1 MFKNMKALPKAIIL
15 GGIVLGVIFGGKFV
29 VDKTPL
35 AKYFAPAPTVAV
47 AVPDKIDLPTAAVAT
62 PTGSSTLANT
72 AAPAGTQLRVVT
84 IPWNGNSGALYAQA
98 AGLNKARGIDVTY
111 TRKDMY
117 DEMIAELAAFAKD
130 PSQGAHFAI
139 IMGDA
144 LPGFVLGSNKALKP
158 FGATAVGFVGV
169 GYSRGEDKC
178 IVADGVSPRGS
189 LIAGVPG
196 DGDINICIKYA
207 ADNGIPVNVDQKM
220 YDPKAMNFTFTGS
233 FVDADQKF
241 IASAKNGFTGGACE
255 DRRNTETGRTQSVC
269 VTGTAT
275 WTPGD
280 VTVFN
285 ELKKLGKSMTVLAST
300 KEYAWQ
306 MPTMVVGNREW
317 MAKNPEIVKAYVAA
331 ALEGG
336 EKVRSDSRALMVAA
350 EMQTKVNKEQ
360 DPSYWAQA
368 FRGFTEAGPN
378 GKSISLGGSTTNGIA
393 DAAFLF
399 GLGGN
404 DDLYKSVYNV
414 YGKVAVKFFSD
425 MVPTLV
431 PYEQAVDK
439 RYVQAVLEG
448 SSNVAQ
454 AATPTFTGAS
464 TETVAAKSV
473 SIEFDTGKA
482 TFTPKAVAVLNDI
495 LDQAAVT
502 SLSVQING
510 HTDNVGDPVA
520 NEALS
525 KARAEAVKRFLM
537 TNSPKNFPEQRVTT
551 RGFGD
556 AQPVADNST
565 ATGKAQNRRV
575 EILLR
580 K

>member
-1 MFKNMKALPKAIIL
+1 MLSKLKPLPKAIVLLAIV
-15 GGIVLGVIFGGKFV
+15 GGISYGGFWAV
-29 VDKTPL
+29 NNTPA
-35 AKYFAPAPTVAV
+35 AKYFQPKAAVPT
-47 AVPDKIDLPTAAVAT
+47 AVPDVAGIPSFGPTAAS
-62 PTGSSTLANT
+62 TGSTLGTT
-72 AAPAGTQLRVVT
+72 AAPSGSQLRVVT
-84 IPWNGNSGALYAQA
+84 IPWNGTSGAMYAQA
-98 AGLNKARGIDVTY
+98 AGLNRARGIDVVY

-144 LPGFVLGSNKALKP
+144 LPGFILGANKALKP
-158 FGATAVGFVGV
+158 FGATAAGIGGI

-178 IVADGVSPRGS
+178 IVGDGVDPRGS

-196 DGDINICIKYA
+196 DGDINICLKYA
-207 ADNGIPVNVDQKM
+207 ADNRIAVNT
-220 YDPKAMNFTFTGS
+220 DPKVYNPQAINFTFTGS

-241 IASAKNGFTGGACE
+241 IASAKAGFAGGACE
-255 DRRNTETGRTQSVC
+255 QRRNTETGRQQSVC
-269 VTGTAT
+269 VNGTAT

-280 VTVFN
+280 IAVFN
-285 ELKKLGKSMTVLAST
+285 EMKKLGKSIRVLAST

-306 MPTMVVGNREW
+306 MPTMVIGNREW
-317 MAKNPEIVKAYVAA
+317 MAKNQEVVKAYLAA
-331 ALEGG
+331 AFEGG
-336 EKVRSDSRALMVAA
+336 EKVRSDGRALTTAA
-350 EMQTKVNKEQ
+350 EMMTRVMKEQ

-368 FRGFTEAGPN
+368 FKGFTETGPN
-378 GKSISLGGSTTNGIA
+378 GKPVELGGSTTNGLA
-393 DAAFLF
+393 DGAFLF
-399 GLGGN
+399 GLGGA
-404 DDLYKSVYNV
+404 DDLYRSVYNV
-414 YGKVAVKFFSD
+414 FGKLAVQFFPD

-439 RYVQAVLEG
+439 RYVAALLEG
-448 SSNVAQ
+448 ASNVAQ

-473 SIEFDTGKA
+473 SIEFETGKA
-482 TFTPKAVAVLNDI
+482 TFTPRAVATLNDV

-510 HTDNVGDPVA
+510 HTDSVGDPSA
-520 NEALS
+520 NLALS
-525 KARAEAVKRFLM
+525 KARAEAVKQFLM
-537 TNSPKNFPEQRVTT
+537 TNAPRNFPSERVTT

-556 AQPVADNST
+556 TQPVADNNT
-565 ATGKAQNRRV
+565 AEGRAQNRRV

-580 K
+580 R